1 MKRYFMRN
9 PEIENLTEEVKEA
22 NAAIKEIHRNLHS
35 LDKNLLEMRTNFL
48 NHIKSDEDMAK
59 ELRRMNDI
67 LEINTD
73 DLKKHM
79 YRSDLFE
86 EAVQIINQKITAFE
100 VQQIR
105 KDALKDWFD
114 QNIKRLA
121 IIFSI
126 IAAITSG
133 LMFLPKL
140 LQWIVTLP

>member
-1 MKRYFMRN
+1 MRN